1 MKARLIHLFIVWFAV
16 YVTVTLS
23 LLALRRLAP
32 GMPLWA
38 NTLMLTMIRAG
49 KTLEEIMAAGI
60 TSGWDKQR
68 GNPAMFINRSYVSLT
83 TRYLR

>member
-38 NTLMLTMIRAG
+38 NTLMLTMILVPTIMFVIAPFAG
-49 KTLEEIMAAGI
+49 RTAARFAGP
-60 TSGWDKQR
+60 KAQ
-68 GNPAMFINRSYVSLT
+68 
-83 TRYLR
+83 